1 MVEKSE
7 LYAAVDLGSNSFH
20 LIIAEISN
28 NQMHVIDS
36 HKDMVRLAN
45 GLDNKGN
52 LSEGKMY
59 QAIDSLEKIGQR
71 IQHIPK
77 SHVRVVGTNTLRK
90 AKNSDIFMTK
100 ASQALGKPIEIISGR
115 EEARILYLGVAH
127 SLASDQG
134 KRLVIDIGGGS
145 TELIIGEEF
154 NPLLR
159 ESLHMG
165 CVSYTKKFFKN
176 GEISLVQWQKAV
188 LHAKRQLVPI
198 IAKYIAKGWQLTI
211 GASGSM
217 RATAKVMAENGFS
230 VGSIEENGL
239 NQLVAKCLSLDT
251 IDKLNELSGLNPRR
265 APVFMGGLAIIKA
278 LFESL
283 PIDFIQIC
291 SGALREGLV
300 YDLSGRLHHNDIRKR
315 TIDKLSNQFEIDK
328 KQCQRVQQSMDDLN
342 QVSNLRLMPAQ
353 IELLSWAAQLH
364 ELGLNISHSHFEEH
378 AAYILINADMPG
390 FSLQE
395 QRELAVLFA
404 VKRRKNE
411 KEWLKKLSK
420 QHNNFLKP
428 LIIILRLAIVF
439 NRPRIKFSKVIKKIS
454 FMNDAVQLEFKNEW
468 LQDHPLTYADLL
480 SEIKYL
486 ENLGVEMAIEDSTHQ
501 PS

>member
-45 GLDNKGN
+45 GLDKKGN
-52 LSEGKMY
+52 LSDNKMK

-90 AKNSDIFMTK
+90 AKNSHVFMAK

-165 CVSYTKKFFKN
+165 CVSYTKKFFLN
-176 GEISLVQWQKAV
+176 GEISLTYWQKAV
-188 LHAKRQLVPI
+188 LHARRQLVPI
-198 IAKYIAKGWQLTI
+198 IAKYTNKGWQLTI

-217 RATAKVMAENGFS
+217 RATAKVMAENGYS
-230 VGSIEENGL
+230 LGAIEENGL
-239 NQLVAKCLSLDT
+239 NQLVAKCLSLET
-251 IDKLNELSGLNPRR
+251 IDNLSELSGLSSRR

-283 PIDFIQIC
+283 SIDYIQIC

-328 KQCQRVQQSMDDLN
+328 KQCQRVQECMDDLIE
-342 QVSNLRLMPAQ
+342 VSNLHLIPAQ
-353 IELLSWAAQLH
+353 VELLSWAAQLH

-395 QRELAVLFA
+395 QRELAVLVA
-404 VKRRKNE
+404 LQRRKIE
-411 KEWLKKLSK
+411 RDWLKKLSNQQNK
-420 QHNNFLKP
+420 FLRP

-439 NRPRIKFSKVIKKIS
+439 NRPRIKFLKVIKNIS
-454 FMNDAVQLEFKNEW
+454 FMKDTIQLEFNKEW

-486 ENLGVEMAIEDSTHQ
+486 ESMGVEMAIEGPKHRSN
-501 PS
+501 